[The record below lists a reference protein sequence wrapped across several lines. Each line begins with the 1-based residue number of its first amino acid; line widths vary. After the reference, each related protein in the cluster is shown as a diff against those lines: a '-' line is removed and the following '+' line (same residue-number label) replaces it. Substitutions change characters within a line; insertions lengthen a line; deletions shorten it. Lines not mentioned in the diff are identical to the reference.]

1 MNKHELDEM
10 LAENPFLVLSDVIY
24 QSLYNDII
32 QLKMPPDSRLNESKI
47 AEELGISRSPVKS
60 ALSKLEKDGLVYK
73 KSGKILAVS
82 WMTKE
87 DGYSLYEARS
97 ALEGFAASLA
107 VIRITAEQM
116 KELEELTR
124 QYVAVCNGSNK
135 ELNPNDYADID
146 HKFHSLIV
154 TASCNPYIMRM
165 YRSLEGYLLH
175 YRYCLYYSLGPE
187 KPAADT
193 LSGRKASPGYF
204 QCLPDGLYRYRP
216 ARGGGGCP
224 QHAQC
229 LQPMGIDGIR
239 PMTKNAEKM

>member
-87 DGYSLYEARS
+87 DGYSFMRRA
-97 ALEGFAASLA
+97 ALWKG
-107 VIRITAEQM
+107 
-116 KELEELTR
+116 
-124 QYVAVCNGSNK
+124 
-135 ELNPNDYADID
+135 
-146 HKFHSLIV
+146 
-154 TASCNPYIMRM
+154 
-165 YRSLEGYLLH
+165 
-175 YRYCLYYSLGPE
+175 
-187 KPAADT
+187 
-193 LSGRKASPGYF
+193 
-204 QCLPDGLYRYRP
+204 LPPPLR
-216 ARGGGGCP
+216 
-224 QHAQC
+224 
-229 LQPMGIDGIR
+229 
-239 PMTKNAEKM
+239 